1 MGTNIIVNREKCNQ
15 TIMYI
20 QRQYDQIMHMAQKN
34 QIRGID
40 ALCAAWQSENS
51 EAAVKEL
58 VVNLNATFKT
68 ITKRYRRLINKLNN
82 FAEAIFKSGG
92 GHWKRI
98 EFQASKEY
106 QFSAKN
112 AKNGQFKYN
121 EIAVTEAIGRIRQL
135 AKNIEKNQRETVAK
149 FARNNEVF
157 GKSNNPQ
164 VIQNFKKAMQS
175 CSNEVKQDVDRCI
188 KKFGITEEQQKVMID
203 KIEDQYGNQTLAKYS
218 SEGYLKSA
226 LQQGNVSASLT
237 GTLSGTIND
246 EKK

>member
-20 QRQYDQIMHMAQKN
+20 QRQYDQIMYMAKKSQE
-34 QIRGID
+34 RGID
-40 ALCAAWQSENS
+40 ALCVAWQSENS

-106 QFSAKN
+106 QFSARN
-112 AKNGQFKYN
+112 AKNGQFKYD
-121 EIAVTEAIGRIRQL
+121 ETAVTEAIGRIRQL

-175 CSNEVKQDVDRCI
+175 CSNEVKQDVNRCI
-188 KKFGITEEQQKVMID
+188 KKFGITARQQKTMIRD
-203 KIEDQYGNQTLAKYS
+203 IEFEYGNDDLDSYTKSGKKVGGDVDSDS
-218 SEGYLKSA
+218 SLNKWYLV
-226 LQQGNVSASLT
+226 N
-237 GTLSGTIND
+237 
-246 EKK
+246 

>member
-20 QRQYDQIMHMAQKN
+20 QRQYDQIMYMAKKSQE
-34 QIRGID
+34 RGID
-40 ALCAAWQSENS
+40 ALCVAWQSENS
-51 EAAVKEL
+51 EVAVKEL
-58 VVNLNATFKT
+58 VVNLNATFKI

-106 QFSAKN
+106 QFSARN
-112 AKNGQFKYN
+112 AKNGQFKYD
-121 EIAVTEAIGRIRQL
+121 ETAVTEAIGRIRQL

-175 CSNEVKQDVDRCI
+175 CSNEVKQDVNRCI
-188 KKFGITEEQQKVMID
+188 KKFGITERQQKTMIRD
-203 KIEDQYGNQTLAKYS
+203 IESEYGNDDLDSYTKSGKKVDSDS
-218 SEGYLKSA
+218 SLNKWH
-226 LQQGNVSASLT
+226 LVN
-237 GTLSGTIND
+237 
-246 EKK
+246 

>member
-20 QRQYDQIMHMAQKN
+20 QRQYDQIMYMAKKN
-34 QIRGID
+34 QERGID

-58 VVNLNATFKT
+58 VVNLNATFKI

-106 QFSAKN
+106 QFSARN
-112 AKNGQFKYN
+112 AKNGQFKYD
-121 EIAVTEAIGRIRQL
+121 ETAVTEAVGRIRQL
-135 AKNIEKNQRETVAK
+135 SRSIEKNQRETIAK

-175 CSNEVKQDVDRCI
+175 CSNEVKQDVNRCI
-188 KKFGITEEQQKVMID
+188 KKFGITARQQKTMIRD
-203 KIEDQYGNQTLAKYS
+203 IEFEYGNDDLDSYTKSGKKVDSDS
-218 SEGYLKSA
+218 SLNKWYLV
-226 LQQGNVSASLT
+226 N
-237 GTLSGTIND
+237 
-246 EKK
+246 

>member
-20 QRQYDQIMHMAQKN
+20 QRQYDQIMYMAKKSQE
-34 QIRGID
+34 RGID
-40 ALCAAWQSENS
+40 ALCVAWQSENS

-106 QFSAKN
+106 QFSARN
-112 AKNGQFKYN
+112 AKNGQFKYD
-121 EIAVTEAIGRIRQL
+121 ETAVTEAIGRIRQL
-135 AKNIEKNQRETVAK
+135 SRSIEKNQRETVAK

-157 GKSNNPQ
+157 GKSDNPQ
-164 VIQNFKKAMQS
+164 VIQNFKKAMQD
-175 CSNEVKQDVDRCI
+175 CSNEVKQDVNRCI
-188 KKFGITEEQQKVMID
+188 KKFGITARQQKTMIRD
-203 KIEDQYGNQTLAKYS
+203 IEFEYGNDDLDSYTKSGKKVGGDVDSDS
-218 SEGYLKSA
+218 SLNKWYLV
-226 LQQGNVSASLT
+226 N
-237 GTLSGTIND
+237 
-246 EKK
+246 

>member
-20 QRQYDQIMHMAQKN
+20 QRQYDQIMYMAKKN
-34 QIRGID
+34 QERGID

-106 QFSAKN
+106 QFSARN
-112 AKNGQFKYN
+112 AKNGQFKYD
-121 EIAVTEAIGRIRQL
+121 ETAVTEAVGRIRQL
-135 AKNIEKNQRETVAK
+135 SRSIEKNQRETVAK

-175 CSNEVKQDVDRCI
+175 CSNEVKQDVNRCI
-188 KKFGITEEQQKVMID
+188 KKFGITARQQKTMIRD
-203 KIEDQYGNQTLAKYS
+203 IESEYGNDDLDSYTKSGKKVGGDVDSDS
-218 SEGYLKSA
+218 SLNKWYLV
-226 LQQGNVSASLT
+226 N
-237 GTLSGTIND
+237 
-246 EKK
+246 

>member
-20 QRQYDQIMHMAQKN
+20 QRQYDQIMYMAKKN
-34 QIRGID
+34 QERGID

-106 QFSAKN
+106 QFSARN

-121 EIAVTEAIGRIRQL
+121 ETAVTEAVGRIRQL
-135 AKNIEKNQRETVAK
+135 SRSIEKNQRETIAK

-157 GKSNNPQ
+157 GKSDNPQ

-175 CSNEVKQDVDRCI
+175 CSNEVKQDVNRCI
-188 KKFGITEEQQKVMID
+188 KKFGITARQQKTMIRD
-203 KIEDQYGNQTLAKYS
+203 IEFEYGNDDLDSYTKSGKKVGGDVDSDS
-218 SEGYLKSA
+218 SLNKWYLV
-226 LQQGNVSASLT
+226 N
-237 GTLSGTIND
+237 
-246 EKK
+246 

>member
-20 QRQYDQIMHMAQKN
+20 QRQYDQIMYMAKKSQE
-34 QIRGID
+34 RGID
-40 ALCAAWQSENS
+40 ALCVAWQSENS

-106 QFSAKN
+106 QFSARN
-112 AKNGQFKYN
+112 AKNGQFKYD
-121 EIAVTEAIGRIRQL
+121 ETAVTEAVGRIRQL
-135 AKNIEKNQRETVAK
+135 SRSIEKNQRETIAK

-175 CSNEVKQDVDRCI
+175 CSNEVKQDVNRCI
-188 KKFGITEEQQKVMID
+188 KKFGITARQQKTMIRD
-203 KIEDQYGNQTLAKYS
+203 IEFEYGNDDLDSYTKSGKKVGGDVDSDS
-218 SEGYLKSA
+218 SLNKWYLV
-226 LQQGNVSASLT
+226 N
-237 GTLSGTIND
+237 
-246 EKK
+246 

>member
-20 QRQYDQIMHMAQKN
+20 QRQYDQIMYMAKKSQE
-34 QIRGID
+34 RGID
-40 ALCAAWQSENS
+40 ALCVAWQSENS

-106 QFSAKN
+106 QFSARN
-112 AKNGQFKYN
+112 AKNGQFKYD
-121 EIAVTEAIGRIRQL
+121 ETAVTEAVGRIRQL
-135 AKNIEKNQRETVAK
+135 SRSIEKNQRETVAK

-175 CSNEVKQDVDRCI
+175 CSNEVKQDVNRCI
-188 KKFGITEEQQKVMID
+188 KKFGITARQQKTMIRD
-203 KIEDQYGNQTLAKYS
+203 IEFEYGNDDLDSYTKSGKKVGGDVDSDS
-218 SEGYLKSA
+218 SLNKWYLV
-226 LQQGNVSASLT
+226 N
-237 GTLSGTIND
+237 
-246 EKK
+246 

>member
-20 QRQYDQIMHMAQKN
+20 QRQYDQIMYMAKKN
-34 QIRGID
+34 QERGID
-40 ALCAAWQSENS
+40 ALCVAWQSENS

-106 QFSAKN
+106 QFSARN

-121 EIAVTEAIGRIRQL
+121 ETAVTEAIGRIRQL
-135 AKNIEKNQRETVAK
+135 SRSIEKNQRETIAK

-157 GKSNNPQ
+157 GKSDNPQ
-164 VIQNFKKAMQS
+164 VIQNFKKAMQA
-175 CSNEVKQDVDRCI
+175 CSNEVKQDVNRCI
-188 KKFGITEEQQKVMID
+188 KKFGITEKQQKTMIRA
-203 KIEDQYGNQTLAKYS
+203 IESEYGNDDLDSYTKSGKIVGSDSNNNDSLNNW
-218 SEGYLKSA
+218 YLV
-226 LQQGNVSASLT
+226 N
-237 GTLSGTIND
+237 
-246 EKK
+246 

>member
-20 QRQYDQIMHMAQKN
+20 QRQYDQIMYMAKKSQE
-34 QIRGID
+34 RGID

-106 QFSAKN
+106 QFSARN
-112 AKNGQFKYN
+112 AKNGQFKYD
-121 EIAVTEAIGRIRQL
+121 ETAVTEAVGRIRQL
-135 AKNIEKNQRETVAK
+135 SRSIEKNQRETVAK

-175 CSNEVKQDVDRCI
+175 CSNEVKQDVNRCI
-188 KKFGITEEQQKVMID
+188 KKFGITARQQKTMIRD
-203 KIEDQYGNQTLAKYS
+203 IEFEYGNDDLDSYTKSGKKVGGDVDSDS
-218 SEGYLKSA
+218 SLNKWYLV
-226 LQQGNVSASLT
+226 N
-237 GTLSGTIND
+237 
-246 EKK
+246 

>member
-20 QRQYDQIMHMAQKN
+20 QRQYDQIIHMAQKN

-51 EAAVKEL
+51 EAAVEEL

-106 QFSAKN
+106 QFSARN
-112 AKNGQFKYN
+112 AKNGQFKYD
-121 EIAVTEAIGRIRQL
+121 ETAVTEAVGRIRQL
-135 AKNIEKNQRETVAK
+135 SRSIEKNQRETIAK

-175 CSNEVKQDVDRCI
+175 CSNEVKQDVNRCI
-188 KKFGITEEQQKVMID
+188 KKIDLSVNNQKYILD
-203 KIEDQYGNQTLAKYS
+203 SINKKYN
-218 SEGYLKSA
+218 KSDFD
-226 LQQGNVSASLT
+226 GKDWSVVN
-237 GTLSGTIND
+237 
-246 EKK
+246 

>member
-20 QRQYDQIMHMAQKN
+20 QRQYDQIMYMAKKN
-34 QIRGID
+34 QERGID

-106 QFSAKN
+106 QFSARN
-112 AKNGQFKYN
+112 AKNGQFKYD
-121 EIAVTEAIGRIRQL
+121 ETAVTEAVGRIRQL
-135 AKNIEKNQRETVAK
+135 SRSIEKNQRETIAK

-157 GKSNNPQ
+157 GKSDNPQ

-175 CSNEVKQDVDRCI
+175 CSNEVKQDVNRCI
-188 KKFGITEEQQKVMID
+188 KRFGITARQQKTMIRD
-203 KIEDQYGNQTLAKYS
+203 IEFEYGNDDLDSYTKSGKKVGGDVDSDS
-218 SEGYLKSA
+218 SLNKWYLV
-226 LQQGNVSASLT
+226 N
-237 GTLSGTIND
+237 
-246 EKK
+246 

>member
-20 QRQYDQIMHMAQKN
+20 QRQYDQIMYMAKKN
-34 QIRGID
+34 QERGID

-58 VVNLNATFKT
+58 VVNLNATFKI

-106 QFSAKN
+106 QFSARN
-112 AKNGQFKYN
+112 AKNGQFKYD
-121 EIAVTEAIGRIRQL
+121 ETAVTEAVGRIRQL
-135 AKNIEKNQRETVAK
+135 SRSIEKNQRETIAK

-157 GKSNNPQ
+157 GKSDNPQ
-164 VIQNFKKAMQS
+164 VIQNFKKAMQD
-175 CSNEVKQDVDRCI
+175 CSNEVKQDVNRCI
-188 KKFGITEEQQKVMID
+188 KKFGITARQQKTMIRD
-203 KIEDQYGNQTLAKYS
+203 IESEYGNDDLDSYTKSGKKVDSDS
-218 SEGYLKSA
+218 SLNKW
-226 LQQGNVSASLT
+226 NHV
-237 GTLSGTIND
+237 N
-246 EKK
+246 

>member
-40 ALCAAWQSENS
+40 ALCAAWQSEDS

-58 VVNLNATFKT
+58 VVNLNATFKI

-106 QFSAKN
+106 QFSARN

-121 EIAVTEAIGRIRQL
+121 ETAVTEAVGRIRQL
-135 AKNIEKNQRETVAK
+135 SRSIEKNQRETIAK

-157 GKSNNPQ
+157 GKSDNPQ
-164 VIQNFKKAMQS
+164 VIQNFKKAMQD
-175 CSNEVKQDVDRCI
+175 CSNEVKQDVNRCI
-188 KKFGITEEQQKVMID
+188 KKFGITARQQKTMIRD
-203 KIEDQYGNQTLAKYS
+203 IEFEYGNDDLDRYTKSGKKVGGDVDSDS
-218 SEGYLKSA
+218 SLNKWKHV
-226 LQQGNVSASLT
+226 N
-237 GTLSGTIND
+237 
-246 EKK
+246 

>member
-20 QRQYDQIMHMAQKN
+20 QRQYDQIMYMAKKN
-34 QIRGID
+34 QERGID

-106 QFSAKN
+106 QFSARN
-112 AKNGQFKYN
+112 AKNGQFKYD
-121 EIAVTEAIGRIRQL
+121 ETAVTEAVGRIRQL
-135 AKNIEKNQRETVAK
+135 SRSIEKNQRETVAK

-175 CSNEVKQDVDRCI
+175 CSNEVKQDVNRCI
-188 KKFGITEEQQKVMID
+188 KKFGITARQQKTMIRD
-203 KIEDQYGNQTLAKYS
+203 IEFEYGNDDLDSYTKSGKKVGGDVDSDS
-218 SEGYLKSA
+218 SLNKWYLV
-226 LQQGNVSASLT
+226 N
-237 GTLSGTIND
+237 
-246 EKK
+246 

>member
-1 MGTNIIVNREKCNQ
+1 MGTNIIVNREQCNQ

-20 QRQYDQIMHMAQKN
+20 QRQYDQIMYMAKKN
-34 QIRGID
+34 QERGID

-58 VVNLNATFKT
+58 VVNLNATFKI

-106 QFSAKN
+106 QFSARN
-112 AKNGQFKYN
+112 AKNGQFKYD
-121 EIAVTEAIGRIRQL
+121 ETAVTEAVGRIRQL
-135 AKNIEKNQRETVAK
+135 SRSIEKNQRETIAK

-175 CSNEVKQDVDRCI
+175 CSNEVKQDVNRCI
-188 KKFGITEEQQKVMID
+188 KKFGITARQQKTMIRD
-203 KIEDQYGNQTLAKYS
+203 IEFEYGNDDLDSYTKSGKKVGGDVDSDS
-218 SEGYLKSA
+218 SLNKWYLV
-226 LQQGNVSASLT
+226 N
-237 GTLSGTIND
+237 
-246 EKK
+246 

>member
-20 QRQYDQIMHMAQKN
+20 QRQYDQIMYMAKKSQE
-34 QIRGID
+34 RGID
-40 ALCAAWQSENS
+40 ALCVAWQSENS

-58 VVNLNATFKT
+58 VVNLNATFKI

-106 QFSAKN
+106 QFSARN
-112 AKNGQFKYN
+112 AKNGQFKYD
-121 EIAVTEAIGRIRQL
+121 ETAVTEAVGRIRQL
-135 AKNIEKNQRETVAK
+135 SRSIEKNQRETIAK

-157 GKSNNPQ
+157 GKSDNPQ
-164 VIQNFKKAMQS
+164 VIQNFKKAMQD
-175 CSNEVKQDVDRCI
+175 CSNEVKQDVNRCI
-188 KKFGITEEQQKVMID
+188 KKFGITARQQKTMIRD
-203 KIEDQYGNQTLAKYS
+203 IEFEYGNDDLDSYTKSGKKVGGDVDSDS
-218 SEGYLKSA
+218 SLNKWYLV
-226 LQQGNVSASLT
+226 N
-237 GTLSGTIND
+237 
-246 EKK
+246 

>member
-20 QRQYDQIMHMAQKN
+20 QRQYDQIMYMAKKN
-34 QIRGID
+34 QERGID

-106 QFSAKN
+106 QFSARN
-112 AKNGQFKYN
+112 AKNGQFKYD
-121 EIAVTEAIGRIRQL
+121 ETAVTEAIGRIRQL
-135 AKNIEKNQRETVAK
+135 SRSIEKNQRETIAK

-157 GKSNNPQ
+157 GKSDNPQ
-164 VIQNFKKAMQS
+164 VIQNFKKAMQD
-175 CSNEVKQDVDRCI
+175 CSNEVKQDVNRCI
-188 KKFGITEEQQKVMID
+188 KKFGITERQQKTMIRA
-203 KIEDQYGNQTLAKYS
+203 IESEYGNDDLDSYTKSGKKVGSDVDSDS
-218 SEGYLKSA
+218 SLNKWH
-226 LQQGNVSASLT
+226 LVN
-237 GTLSGTIND
+237 
-246 EKK
+246 

>member
-20 QRQYDQIMHMAQKN
+20 QRQYDQIMYMAKKN
-34 QIRGID
+34 QERGID

-106 QFSAKN
+106 QFSARN

-121 EIAVTEAIGRIRQL
+121 ETAVTEAVGRIRQL
-135 AKNIEKNQRETVAK
+135 SRSIEKNQRETIAK

-157 GKSNNPQ
+157 GKSDNPQ
-164 VIQNFKKAMQS
+164 VIQNFKKAMQD
-175 CSNEVKQDVDRCI
+175 CSNEVKQDVNRCI
-188 KKFGITEEQQKVMID
+188 KKFGITARQQKTMIRD
-203 KIEDQYGNQTLAKYS
+203 IEFEYGNDDLDSYTKSGKKVGGDVDSDS
-218 SEGYLKSA
+218 SLNKWYLV
-226 LQQGNVSASLT
+226 N
-237 GTLSGTIND
+237 
-246 EKK
+246 

>member
-1 MGTNIIVNREKCNQ
+1 MRTNIIVNREKCNQ

-20 QRQYDQIMHMAQKN
+20 QRQYDQIMYMAKKN
-34 QIRGID
+34 QERGID
-40 ALCAAWQSENS
+40 ALCVAWQSENS

-106 QFSAKN
+106 QFSARN

-121 EIAVTEAIGRIRQL
+121 ETAVTEAIGRIRQL
-135 AKNIEKNQRETVAK
+135 SRSIEKNQRETIAK

-157 GKSNNPQ
+157 GKSDNPQ
-164 VIQNFKKAMQS
+164 VIQNFKKAMQA
-175 CSNEVKQDVDRCI
+175 CSNEVKQDVNRCI
-188 KKFGITEEQQKVMID
+188 KKFGITEKQQKTMIRA
-203 KIEDQYGNQTLAKYS
+203 IESEYGNDDLDSYTKSGKIVGSDSNNNDSLNNW
-218 SEGYLKSA
+218 YLV
-226 LQQGNVSASLT
+226 N
-237 GTLSGTIND
+237 
-246 EKK
+246 

>member
-20 QRQYDQIMHMAQKN
+20 QRQYDQIMYMAKKN
-34 QIRGID
+34 QERGID

-58 VVNLNATFKT
+58 VVNLNATFKI

-106 QFSAKN
+106 QFSARN

-121 EIAVTEAIGRIRQL
+121 ETAVTEAVGRIRQL
-135 AKNIEKNQRETVAK
+135 SRSIEKNQRETIAK

-175 CSNEVKQDVDRCI
+175 CSNEVKQDVNRCI
-188 KKFGITEEQQKVMID
+188 KKFGITEEQQKVMIRD
-203 KIEDQYGNQTLAKYS
+203 IEFEYGNDDLDSYTKSGKKVGGDVDSDS
-218 SEGYLKSA
+218 SLNKWYLV
-226 LQQGNVSASLT
+226 N
-237 GTLSGTIND
+237 
-246 EKK
+246 

>member
-1 MGTNIIVNREKCNQ
+1 
-15 TIMYI
+15 MY
-20 QRQYDQIMHMAQKN
+20 MAKKN
-34 QIRGID
+34 QERGID
-40 ALCAAWQSENS
+40 ALCVAWQSENS

-106 QFSAKN
+106 QFSARN

-121 EIAVTEAIGRIRQL
+121 ETAVTEAIGRIRQL
-135 AKNIEKNQRETVAK
+135 SRSIEKNQRETIAK

-157 GKSNNPQ
+157 GKSDNPQ
-164 VIQNFKKAMQS
+164 VIQNFKKAMQA
-175 CSNEVKQDVDRCI
+175 CSNEVKQDVNRCI
-188 KKFGITEEQQKVMID
+188 KKFGITEKQQKTMIRA
-203 KIEDQYGNQTLAKYS
+203 IESEYGNDDLDSYTKSGKIVGSDSNNNDSLNNW
-218 SEGYLKSA
+218 YLV
-226 LQQGNVSASLT
+226 N
-237 GTLSGTIND
+237 
-246 EKK
+246 

>member
-20 QRQYDQIMHMAQKN
+20 QRQYDQIMYMAKKSQE
-34 QIRGID
+34 RGID
-40 ALCAAWQSENS
+40 ALCVAWQSENS

-106 QFSAKN
+106 QFSARN
-112 AKNGQFKYN
+112 AKNGQFKYD
-121 EIAVTEAIGRIRQL
+121 ETAVTEAVGRIRQL
-135 AKNIEKNQRETVAK
+135 SRSIEKNQRETIAK

-175 CSNEVKQDVDRCI
+175 CSNEVKQDVNRCI
-188 KKFGITEEQQKVMID
+188 KKFGITARQQKTMIRD
-203 KIEDQYGNQTLAKYS
+203 IEFEYGNDDLDSYTKSGKKVGGDVDSDS
-218 SEGYLKSA
+218 SLNKW
-226 LQQGNVSASLT
+226 NHV
-237 GTLSGTIND
+237 N
-246 EKK
+246 